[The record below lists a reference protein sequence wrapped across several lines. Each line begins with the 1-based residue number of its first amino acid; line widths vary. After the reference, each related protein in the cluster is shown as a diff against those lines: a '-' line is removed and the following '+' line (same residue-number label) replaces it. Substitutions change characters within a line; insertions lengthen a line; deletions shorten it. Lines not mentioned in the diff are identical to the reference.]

1 LIDKESSFRPRLR
14 QRRTSHKHKMA
25 VSTSDEQFYDSLDN
39 MAAQSRSNSEYV
51 NNVNQLNETFSER
64 INVVNS
70 SKVNNRIPCNDDND
84 VEEEIN
90 SNKKRVLL
98 VQKSREDSNKNNNK
112 KNVHHS
118 TASITDSNLKDE
130 VQKKRLGKKFC

>member
-1 LIDKESSFRPRLR
+1 MTNNFMNYQIICSS
-14 QRRTSHKHKMA
+14 
-25 VSTSDEQFYDSLDN
+25 
-39 MAAQSRSNSEYV
+39 SRSNSEYV
-51 NNVNQLNETFSER
+51 KNIKQLNETFNER
-64 INVVNS
+64 ISVMNDSNVDT
-70 SKVNNRIPCNDDND
+70 RIPHNDDND
-84 VEEEIN
+84 VEEGIN